1 MPNGRQGGEHCG
13 MRLERGATDLDDAHV
28 ALPGLTM
35 AHHRDVEFGVCP
47 RRYDSCEARPPNI
60 AEQGGV
66 PVAARPNT
74 LRELNPVST
83 MRTYPTDSPEAAARI
98 IALTLLA
105 DGHVGAVELAT
116 LERVGACDQLGLDLQ
131 AMHDVLQ
138 VFCEDLQLAREG
150 QWADACRIDPRALA
164 SLMAEVESPVLRT
177 TVLRLCVAVVEAD
190 DHVTDGESIV
200 VVAAVEQWGLHREM
214 LRVASVDLNAT

>member
-1 MPNGRQGGEHCG
+1 MIEMDGTIPPEAAAPAAPAGR
-13 MRLERGATDLDDAHV
+13 RTRWVATA
-28 ALPGLTM
+28 A
-35 AHHRDVEFGVCP
+35 
-47 RRYDSCEARPPNI
+47 
-60 AEQGGV
+60 
-66 PVAARPNT
+66 VAA
-74 LRELNPVST
+74 LAVGAGAFGFVVLST
-83 MRTYPTDSPEAAARI
+83 GDGADSPEAAARI

-116 LERVGACDQLGLDLQ
+116 LEQVGACDQLGLDRQ
-131 AMHDVLQ
+131 AMHAVLQ

-150 QWADACRIDPRALA
+150 QWADACRIDPRTLA

-200 VVAAVEQWGLHREM
+200 LVAAVEQWGLHREM